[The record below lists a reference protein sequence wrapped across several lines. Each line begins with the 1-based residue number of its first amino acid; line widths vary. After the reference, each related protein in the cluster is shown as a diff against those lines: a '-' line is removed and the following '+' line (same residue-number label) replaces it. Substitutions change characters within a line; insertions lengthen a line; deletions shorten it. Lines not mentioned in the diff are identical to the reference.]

1 MTLLGYRLI
10 YKHKHVAGL
19 MKSLADSVATLKVV
33 KLLQAESRQYVRF
46 LELPDEFCLDLQS
59 GDVMMVNINVEEPE
73 RLQTMDPRQLR

>member
-33 KLLQAESRQYVRF
+33 KILQAESHQYIRF
-46 LELPDEFCLDLQS
+46 LELPDEFRLDLQP
-59 GDVMMVNINVEEPE
+59 GDVMMVNFNVEEPE
-73 RLQTMDPRQLR
+73 SHTN